1 MKITIN
7 MNKTESNI
15 INRFATK
22 YDPNVDLYKDDTRT
36 FGFTKTTTDGDN
48 TTVDIELKTEFI
60 ADVFSFI
67 EDIAD
72 VIISASKHL
81 NFIFDG
87 ARDRFFK
94 WINKYDLWENA
105 AKDYQQSHGEKD
117 YKYAALVQHEKDTVR
132 VYDIESVED
141 LVNVDN
147 KNAERRF
154 IRFDNVGFEWVSV
167 SDCFDYLK
175 ERMTVKNGQR
185 TGKVKSTST
194 RNI

>member
-7 MNKTESNI
+7 MNKTETNI
-15 INRFATK
+15 ITRFVNK
-22 YDPNVDLYKDDTRT
+22 YDPNADLYKDETRK
-36 FGFTKTTTDGDN
+36 FGSTKTTTDGDN
-48 TTVDIELKTEFI
+48 TTVNVELKTKFI
-60 ADVFSFI
+60 ADALSFI

-87 ARDRFFK
+87 ARDHFSQ
-94 WINKYDLWENA
+94 WIDKYDLWEDA
-105 AKDYQQSHGEKD
+105 AKQYQESNGDKD

-132 VYDIESVED
+132 IYDIKYIED
-141 LVNVDN
+141 LVDVNN
-147 KNAERRF
+147 QNAERRF

-167 SDCFDYLK
+167 GDCFDYLK

-185 TGKVKSTST
+185 VRKTKNTGAQNS
-194 RNI
+194 